1 MYFIIRTYSGSP
13 TSGWGMLLNEW
24 YPCGVSIV
32 ILNLALNSGSSK
44 QGKALLACV
53 GSNLLAASHLQA
65 QVRISTIP
73 LLICTITSL
82 TFWSLQYWSTVHVHF
97 VSRIALDA
105 LNTTV
110 NLFTITL
117 TTCFGPPTHVVK
129 VILNKWMF
137 VFDWICCGSF
147 YLKHNRD
154 ELKWKVTFFFLVWTT
169 TVVVNGGQTAIVCE
183 L

>member
-1 MYFIIRTYSGSP
+1 MYFIIWTYSGSP
-13 TSGWGMLLNEW
+13 TSCWGMLLSEW

-53 GSNLLAASHLQA
+53 GSNLLAANHLQA
-65 QVRISTIP
+65 QVRISNIP

-82 TFWSLQYWSTVHVHF
+82 TFWLLQYWSTVQVQF
-97 VSRIALDA
+97 VSRIALGA
-105 LNTTV
+105 LNTKV

-137 VFDWICCGSF
+137 VLDWMCCGSG
-147 YLKHNRD
+147 YLKHNED
-154 ELKWKVTFFFLVWTT
+154 ELKRKVTFFLVWTS
-169 TVVVNGGQTAIVCE
+169 TVVVNGGQIAIVCE

>member
-1 MYFIIRTYSGSP
+1 MHFIIRTYSGSP

-137 VFDWICCGSF
+137 VLDWMCCGSG
-147 YLKHNRD
+147 YLKHNED
-154 ELKWKVTFFFLVWTT
+154 ELKRKVTFFLVWTS
-169 TVVVNGGQTAIVCE
+169 TVVVNGGQIAIGCE